1 MSASELTP
9 ELAREILAAAAARGI
24 SVEEFLESVVR
35 DQPSDSPTSAQA
47 APDKDHFQVKA
58 TPEEWSQ
65 ALRQW
70 ADSHTSTAPPL
81 SDYAV
86 SRESI
91 YTREDEML

>member
-9 ELAREILAAAAARGI
+9 ELAKEILAAAAARGV
-24 SVEEFLESVVR
+24 SVEEFLESVVKEQE
-35 DQPSDSPTSAQA
+35 DDSPSTSKTAI
-47 APDKDHFQVKA
+47 DEEHFQLTA

-65 ALRQW
+65 ALHEW
-70 ADSHTSTAPPL
+70 ADGHTSTAPPL
-81 SDYAV
+81 SDYAI

>member
-9 ELAREILAAAAARGI
+9 ELAKEILAAAAARGI
-24 SVEEFLESVVR
+24 SVEAFLESVVKEQQ
-35 DQPSDSPTSAQA
+35 DDSPPASKTAI
-47 APDKDHFQVKA
+47 DEEHFQLTA
-58 TPEEWSQ
+58 TPGEWSQ
-65 ALRQW
+65 ALHEW

-91 YTREDEML
+91 YTRE

>member
-9 ELAREILAAAAARGI
+9 ELAKEILAAAATRGV
-24 SVEEFLESVVR
+24 SVEEFLESVANQQQ
-35 DQPSDSPTSAQA
+35 DDSSSSPQGVT
-47 APDKDHFQVKA
+47 DDDHFQRTA
-58 TPEEWSQ
+58 TPEEWSR
-65 ALRQW
+65 ALREW
-70 ADSHTSTAPPL
+70 ADSHSREAPPL

>member
-9 ELAREILAAAAARGI
+9 ALAKEILEAAATRGV
-24 SVEEFLESVVR
+24 SVEEFLESVANKP
-35 DQPSDSPTSAQA
+35 QGDSSSSSQDET
-47 APDKDHFQVKA
+47 DDEYFQRTA
-58 TPEEWSQ
+58 TPEEWSR
-65 ALRQW
+65 ALREW
-70 ADSHTSTAPPL
+70 ADSHSSDAPPL

>member
-9 ELAREILAAAAARGI
+9 ELAKQILAAAAARGI
-24 SVEEFLESVVR
+24 SVEEFLEFVAKNPQADAPRSP
-35 DQPSDSPTSAQA
+35 QPAIDEE
-47 APDKDHFQVKA
+47 HFQRKA

-65 ALRQW
+65 ALREW
-70 ADSHTSTAPPL
+70 ADSHINDAPPL

>member
-9 ELAREILAAAAARGI
+9 ELAKEILAAAAARGI
-24 SVEEFLESVVR
+24 TVEAFLESVVSEQQ
-35 DQPSDSPTSAQA
+35 DDLPPASKA
-47 APDKDHFQVKA
+47 AIDEEHFQLTA
-58 TPEEWSQ
+58 TPEEWSR
-65 ALRQW
+65 ALREW
-70 ADSHTSTAPPL
+70 INEFPSDAPPL